1 MPHVLVGWLAL
12 VPVEP
17 RLDLVIDVDAHVT
30 EPASLWADR
39 LPAKWRDRAP
49 QMRRSDDGKDRWYVG
64 DGAVMLTVG
73 HTATAG
79 WAPIPSGSCR

>member
-1 MPHVLVGWLAL
+1 LRSCPWS
-12 VPVEP
+12 
-17 RLDLVIDVDAHVT
+17 LDSIWSSTWTHVT